1 MLLNVQDVE
10 IAYGRIKVL
19 WGISLYVGD
28 SEIVALVGANGAG
41 KSTLIKGIMGLVPL
55 QRGSITFSDHDVSK
69 KPSWKKAKMGIAYIP
84 EGGRVFPDLTVEE
97 NLMLTAN
104 LRKETLNVKAQL
116 DLIYSLFPV
125 LKERGF
131 QKAGTL
137 SGGERQML
145 AIGRALM
152 SKPKLLL
159 IDEVSMGLMPKLV
172 TEVFETLKSL
182 KAYGISMLITEQ
194 NVPEALAISDRGYV
208 LENGRISLGG
218 QADELLKSERIKTS
232 FLGL

>member
-10 IAYGRIKVL
+10 IAYNRIKVL
-19 WGISLYVGD
+19 WGVTLCVGEG
-28 SEIVALVGANGAG
+28 EIVSLLGANGAG
-41 KSTLIKGIMGLVPL
+41 KSTLLKGIMGIAPL
-55 QRGSITFSDHDVSK
+55 HRGSISFLEKDVSK
-69 KPSWKKAKMGIAYIP
+69 KRPWEKAKMGVAYIP

-97 NLMLTAN
+97 NLMLIAS
-104 LRKETLNVKAQL
+104 LHKEAFDVKENL
-116 DLIYSLFPV
+116 DLVYSLFPV
-125 LKERGF
+125 LKERLQ

-172 TEVFETLKSL
+172 SEVFNTLSL
-182 KAYGISMLITEQ
+182 LKEYRISILLTEQ

-208 LENGRISLGG
+208 LENGRITISGNSE
-218 QADELLKSERIKTS
+218 ELLGNEMVKTS

>member
-1 MLLNVQDVE
+1 MLLNVQDIE
-10 IAYGRIKVL
+10 IAYNRIKVL
-19 WGISLYVGD
+19 WGVTLCVGEG
-28 SEIVALVGANGAG
+28 EIVSLLGANGAG
-41 KSTLIKGIMGLVPL
+41 KSTLLKGIMGIAPL
-55 QRGSITFSDHDVSK
+55 HRGSISFLEKDVSK
-69 KPSWKKAKMGIAYIP
+69 KRPWEKAKMGVAYIP
-84 EGGRVFPDLTVEE
+84 EGGRVFPDLTVVE
-97 NLMLTAN
+97 NLMLIAS
-104 LRKETLNVKAQL
+104 LHKEAFDVKENL
-116 DLIYSLFPV
+116 DLVYSLFPV
-125 LKERGF
+125 LKERLQ

-172 TEVFETLKSL
+172 SEVFNTLSL
-182 KAYGISMLITEQ
+182 LKEYEISILLTEQ

-208 LENGRISLGG
+208 LENGRITISGNSE
-218 QADELLKSERIKTS
+218 ELLGNEMVKTS